1 MPLASGSRLGPF
13 EVLEPLGAGGMGE
26 VYRARDTRLG
36 RIVAVKVLRPDV
48 AADPNRV
55 ERFEREA
62 RAASA
67 LNHPNIVTIHDVGVE
82 GRTSYI
88 AMEWVDGSPLRDL
101 VAPGR
106 PQPIPA
112 VVSLGAQIAEGL
124 AAAHAA
130 GIVHRDLKPDNVMV
144 TADGLAKILDF
155 GLAKL
160 VAAGDEAM
168 SQLATESGGT
178 AAGVLLGTVG
188 YMSPEQAAGRVVDHR
203 SDQFALG
210 VILYEL
216 ATGVPAFKH
225 DSAAQT
231 LAAII
236 EDEPKPLEVRNRQVS
251 PQLSRVIARCLA
263 KKPADRYE
271 STRDLA
277 HDLRDLVRESSAS
290 RVTAAPAR
298 RSIGMA
304 AAVGAIV
311 VLLSAAAGAWWWI
324 AGSRGTDAP
333 ADEARR
339 VVAVLPFQDLT
350 GDASRAYFAAGVT
363 EEIRGQLT
371 KVSALR
377 LLGRGAVQQ
386 YGNDDLRQLRSEL
399 GAGSAVEGSVR
410 IEGQRVRVSVELI
423 DTANQQTL
431 WSEQYDR
438 TLDDVL
444 SVQTDVALRIASA
457 LNATLGPE
465 ERTRVARPPTT
476 NAAAYELYLRSQELS
491 TGERQQNL
499 RAIELLKKVVSLDP
513 TFAVAHA
520 RLAYRV
526 FFLGYYDDPKY
537 VDESIAIAQRA
548 IELDPTLPSAHMALA
563 SAYGQKGWASRSRA
577 AFLKALE
584 LDPGGG
590 GGGALSNIT
599 VLDSEVLGRHDD
611 AIVSARRLLQIR
623 PVRPGIIY
631 HVAWP
636 LLFLRDDAT
645 TDRWLT
651 EGLHRAPDNPRLLY
665 LKAALR
671 YLQGEEAAALAL
683 ARKIVEDR
691 PALEEGLMVAAE
703 LAFLTAAP
711 DAEAQIER
719 LFRRSPGIETGP
731 LLKQESYRT
740 SYAYLLLARGERARA
755 ATLLGEALTHAHKAL
770 ENGNENQRVPFE
782 IAAIHATRGEH
793 DPALE
798 WLAKSFAAG
807 YKDYAT
813 LGRHRI
819 FAAVRTDPRFQNL
832 LKRME
837 RAVATMREQSST
849 LAELR
854 TMPFPEWAAP
864 AR

>member
-1 MPLASGSRLGPF
+1 MALVSGAHLGPF

-26 VYRARDTRLG
+26 VYRARDSRLG
-36 RIVAVKVLRPDV
+36 RIVAVKVLRPDL
-48 AADPNRV
+48 AADPDRI

-67 LNHPNIVTIHDVGVE
+67 LNHPNIVTIYDVGVE
-82 GRTSYI
+82 GGMSYI
-88 AMEWVDGSPLRDL
+88 AMEWVDGSALRDL
-101 VAPGR
+101 VAR
-106 PQPIPA
+106 AKPQAIPT
-112 VVSLGAQIAEGL
+112 VVSVGAQIADGL
-124 AAAHAA
+124 GVAHSA
-130 GIVHRDLKPDNVMV
+130 GIVHRDLKPENVMV
-144 TADGLAKILDF
+144 TADGLVKILDF

-160 VAAGDEAM
+160 VAPGDEAM

-216 ATGVPAFKH
+216 ATGVRAFKR

-236 EDEPKPLEVRNRQVS
+236 EDEPEPLEVRNPQVPS
-251 PQLSRVIARCLA
+251 QLSRTIARCLS

-277 HDLRDLVRESSAS
+277 HDLRDLVREGSTS
-290 RVTAAPAR
+290 RVATVPAR

-304 AAVGAIV
+304 AAVGAMV
-311 VLLSAAAGAWWWI
+311 VLLGVAAGGWWI
-324 AGSRGTDAP
+324 ARSRGTNGR
-333 ADEARR
+333 ADETRR

-350 GDASRAYFAAGVT
+350 GDASRSYFAAGVT

-377 LLGRGAVQQ
+377 LLGRSAVQR
-386 YGNDDLRQLRSEL
+386 YGNDALRQLRSEL
-399 GAGSAVEGSVR
+399 GAGSAVEGTVR
-410 IEGQRVRVSVELI
+410 LDGQRARVSVELI
-423 DTANQQTL
+423 DTATERTL

-444 SVQTDVALRIASA
+444 SVQTDVALRIAEA
-457 LNATLGPE
+457 LNARLGPE

-476 NAAAYELYLRSQELS
+476 NAEAYELYLRAQVLDS
-491 TGERQQNL
+491 GERQQNL
-499 RAIELLKKVVSLDP
+499 RAIELLKKAVSLDP

-520 RLAYRV
+520 HLAYRV

-537 VDESIAIAQRA
+537 VDESITIAQRA
-548 IELDPTLPSAHMALA
+548 IELDPTLPFAYTALA
-563 SAYGQKGWASRSRA
+563 SAYGQKGWASRSRE
-577 AFLKALE
+577 AFQKALS
-584 LDPGGG
+584 LDPGGA
-590 GGGALSNIT
+590 GGGALSNIA
-599 VLDSEVLGRHDD
+599 VLNSEVLGRHDD
-611 AIVSARRLLQIR
+611 AIVAARRLLQIP

-651 EGLHRAPDNPRLLY
+651 EGLKRAPDNPRLQY
-665 LKAALR
+665 LKAALL

-683 ARKIVEDR
+683 ARKILEER
-691 PALEEGLMVAAE
+691 PAFEEGLMVCSE
-703 LAFLTAAP
+703 LAYLTAAP

-719 LFRRSPGIETGP
+719 QFHRSPGIETGP
-731 LLKQESYRT
+731 MLKQESYQT
-740 SYAYLLLARGERARA
+740 SYAYLLMARGERSRA
-755 ATLLGEALTHAHKAL
+755 AALLAEALTRAHKAL
-770 ENGNENQRVPFE
+770 ESGNENQRVPFE
-782 IAAIHATRGEH
+782 IAAIHAARGEN
-793 DPALE
+793 DQALD
-798 WLAKSFAAG
+798 WLEKAFAAG
-807 YKDYAT
+807 YKDYST

-819 FAAVRTDPRFQNL
+819 FAAVRTDPRFQNV
-832 LKRME
+832 LKQME
-837 RAVATMREQSST
+837 RAVAKMREQSAT
-849 LAELR
+849 LAEFR
-854 TMPFPEWAAP
+854 TMPFPEWA
-864 AR
+864 R

>member
-1 MPLASGSRLGPF
+1 MALVSGAHLGPF

-26 VYRARDTRLG
+26 VYRARDSRLG
-36 RIVAVKVLRPDV
+36 RIVAVKVLRPDL
-48 AADPNRV
+48 AADPDRI

-67 LNHPNIVTIHDVGVE
+67 LNHPNIVTIYDVGVE
-82 GRTSYI
+82 GGMSYI
-88 AMEWVDGSPLRDL
+88 AMEWVDGSALRDL
-101 VAPGR
+101 VAR
-106 PQPIPA
+106 AKPQAIPT
-112 VVSLGAQIAEGL
+112 VVSIGAQIADGL
-124 AAAHAA
+124 GVAHSA
-130 GIVHRDLKPDNVMV
+130 GIVHRDLKPENVMV
-144 TADGLAKILDF
+144 TADGLVKILDF

-160 VAAGDEAM
+160 VAPGDEAM

-216 ATGVPAFKH
+216 ATGVRAFKR

-236 EDEPKPLEVRNRQVS
+236 EDEPEPLEVRNPQVPS
-251 PQLSRVIARCLA
+251 QLSRTIARCLS

-277 HDLRDLVRESSAS
+277 HDLRDLVREGSTS
-290 RVTAAPAR
+290 RVATVRAR

-304 AAVGAIV
+304 AAVGAMV
-311 VLLSAAAGAWWWI
+311 VLLGVAAGGWWI
-324 AGSRGTDAP
+324 ARSRGTDGR
-333 ADEARR
+333 ADETRR

-350 GDASRAYFAAGVT
+350 GDASRSYFAAGVT

-377 LLGRGAVQQ
+377 LLGRSAVQR
-386 YGNDDLRQLRSEL
+386 YGNDALRQLRSEL
-399 GAGSAVEGSVR
+399 GAGSAVEGTVR
-410 IEGQRVRVSVELI
+410 LDGQRARVSVELI
-423 DTANQQTL
+423 DTATERTL

-444 SVQTDVALRIASA
+444 SVQTDVALRIAEA
-457 LNATLGPE
+457 LNARLGPE

-476 NAAAYELYLRSQELS
+476 NAEAYELYLRAQVLDS
-491 TGERQQNL
+491 GERQQNL
-499 RAIELLKKVVSLDP
+499 RAIELLKKAVSLDP

-520 RLAYRV
+520 QLAYRV

-548 IELDPTLPSAHMALA
+548 IELDPTLPFAYTALA
-563 SAYGQKGWASRSRA
+563 SAYGQKGWASRSRE
-577 AFLKALE
+577 AFQKALS
-584 LDPGGG
+584 LDPGGA
-590 GGGALSNIT
+590 GGGALSNIA

-611 AIVSARRLLQIR
+611 AIVAARRLLQIP

-651 EGLHRAPDNPRLLY
+651 EGLKRAPDNPRLQY
-665 LKAALR
+665 LKAALL

-683 ARKIVEDR
+683 ARKVLEER
-691 PALEEGLMVAAE
+691 PAFEEGLMVSSE
-703 LAFLTAAP
+703 LAYLTAAP

-719 LFRRSPGIETGP
+719 QFHRSPGIETGP
-731 LLKQESYRT
+731 MLKQESYQT
-740 SYAYLLLARGERARA
+740 SYAYLLMARGERSRA
-755 ATLLGEALTHAHKAL
+755 AALLAEALTRAHKAL
-770 ENGNENQRVPFE
+770 ESGNENQRVPFE
-782 IAAIHATRGEH
+782 IAAIHAARGEN
-793 DPALE
+793 DQALD
-798 WLAKSFAAG
+798 WLEKAFAAG
-807 YKDYAT
+807 YKDYST

-819 FAAVRTDPRFQNL
+819 FAAVRTDPRFQNV
-832 LKRME
+832 LKQME
-837 RAVATMREQSST
+837 RAVAKMREQSAT

-854 TMPFPEWAAP
+854 TMPFPEWA
-864 AR
+864 R

>member
-1 MPLASGSRLGPF
+1 MPVVSGAHLGPF

-26 VYRARDTRLG
+26 VYRARDSRLG
-36 RIVAVKVLRPDV
+36 RIVAVKVLRPDL
-48 AADPNRV
+48 AGDPDRI

-82 GRTSYI
+82 GGMSYI

-101 VAPGR
+101 VAR
-106 PQPIPA
+106 AKPQTIPT
-112 VVSLGAQIAEGL
+112 VVSIGAQIAEGL
-124 AAAHAA
+124 GAVHAV

-144 TADGLAKILDF
+144 TADGLVKILDF

-160 VAAGDEAM
+160 VAPGDEAM

-188 YMSPEQAAGRVVDHR
+188 YMSPEQAAGREVDHR

-216 ATGVPAFKH
+216 ATGVRAFKR

-236 EDEPKPLEVRNRQVS
+236 EDEPEPLEVRNPLVP
-251 PQLSRVIARCLA
+251 PQLSRVIARCLS

-277 HDLRDLVRESSAS
+277 HDLRDLVREGSTS
-290 RVTAAPAR
+290 RVATVPAR

-304 AAVGAIV
+304 AAVGAML

-324 AGSRGTDAP
+324 ARSRGAVAA

-377 LLGRGAVQQ
+377 LLSRSAVQR
-386 YGNDDLRQLRSEL
+386 YGNDDLRQLLSEL
-399 GAGSAVEGSVR
+399 GAGSAVEGTVR
-410 IEGQRVRVSVELI
+410 LEGQRARVSVELI
-423 DTANQQTL
+423 DTTTERTL

-444 SVQTDVALRIASA
+444 SVQTDVAIRIAEA
-457 LNATLGPE
+457 LNATLGPD
-465 ERTRVARPPTT
+465 ERMRVARPPTK
-476 NAAAYELYLRSQELS
+476 NAEAYELYLRAQELS
-491 TGERQQNL
+491 SGERQQNL
-499 RAIELLKKVVSLDP
+499 RAIELLKKAVALDP

-520 RLAYRV
+520 RLAYRT
-526 FFLGYYDDPKY
+526 FFLGYYEDPKY
-537 VDESIAIAQRA
+537 IDMSIAIAQRA

-563 SAYGQKGWASRSRA
+563 SAYGQKGWASRSRE
-577 AFLKALE
+577 AFQKALS
-584 LDPGGG
+584 LDPGGT
-590 GGGALSNIT
+590 GGGALSNIA

-611 AIVSARRLLQIR
+611 AIASARRLLQIR

-631 HVAWP
+631 HIAWP

-645 TDRWLT
+645 TARWLT
-651 EGLHRAPDNPRLLY
+651 EGLNRAPDAPRLRY
-665 LKAALR
+665 LKAAFL

-683 ARKIVEDR
+683 ARKIIEDH

-703 LAFLTAAP
+703 LAYLTAAP

-719 LFRRSPGIETGP
+719 LFRRSPGIEAGP

-740 SYAYLLLARGERARA
+740 SYAYLLMARGERSRA
-755 ATLLGEALTHAHKAL
+755 GTLLGEALTHAHMAL
-770 ENGNENQRVPFE
+770 ENDNENQRVPFE
-782 IAAIHATRGEH
+782 IAAIHATRGEN
-793 DPALE
+793 DQALD
-798 WLAKSFAAG
+798 WLAKAFAAG
-807 YKDYAT
+807 YKDYST

-819 FAAVRTDPRFQNL
+819 FAAVRTDPRFQNV
-832 LKRME
+832 LKQME
-837 RAVATMREQSST
+837 RAVAKMREESAT

-854 TMPFPEWAAP
+854 TMPFPEWA
-864 AR
+864 R

>member
-1 MPLASGSRLGPF
+1 MALVSGEHLGPF

-26 VYRARDTRLG
+26 VYRARDSRLG

-48 AADPNRV
+48 AADPDRI

-67 LNHPNIVTIHDVGVE
+67 LNHPNIVTIYDVGV
-82 GRTSYI
+82 GGGMSYI
-88 AMEWVDGSPLRDL
+88 AMEWVDGSALRDL
-101 VAPGR
+101 VAR
-106 PQPIPA
+106 AKPQAIPT
-112 VVSLGAQIAEGL
+112 VVSIGAQIADGL
-124 AAAHAA
+124 GVAHAA
-130 GIVHRDLKPDNVMV
+130 GIVHRDLKPENVMV
-144 TADGLAKILDF
+144 TADGLVKILDF

-160 VAAGDEAM
+160 VAPGDGAM

-178 AAGVLLGTVG
+178 AAGALLGTVG
-188 YMSPEQAAGRVVDHR
+188 YMSPEQATGRIVDHR

-216 ATGVPAFKH
+216 ATGVRAFKR

-236 EDEPKPLEVRNRQVS
+236 EDEPEPLEVRNPQVPS
-251 PQLSRVIARCLA
+251 QLSRTIARCLS

-277 HDLRDLVRESSAS
+277 HDLRDLVREGSTS
-290 RVTAAPAR
+290 RVATVRSR

-304 AAVGAIV
+304 PAVGAMV
-311 VLLSAAAGAWWWI
+311 VLLGVAAGGWWI
-324 AGSRGTDAP
+324 ARSRGTAGR
-333 ADEARR
+333 ADETRR

-350 GDASRAYFAAGVT
+350 GDASRSYFAAGVT

-377 LLGRGAVQQ
+377 LLGRSAVQR
-386 YGNDDLRQLRSEL
+386 YGNDALRQLRSEL
-399 GAGSAVEGSVR
+399 GAGSAVEGTVR
-410 IEGQRVRVSVELI
+410 LDGQRARVSVELI
-423 DTANQQTL
+423 DTATERTL

-444 SVQTDVALRIASA
+444 SVQTDVALRIAEA
-457 LNATLGPE
+457 LNARLGPE

-476 NAAAYELYLRSQELS
+476 NAEAYELYLRAQVLDS
-491 TGERQQNL
+491 GERQQNL
-499 RAIELLKKVVSLDP
+499 RAIELLKKAVSLDP

-520 RLAYRV
+520 HLAYRV

-548 IELDPTLPSAHMALA
+548 IELDPTLPFAYTALA
-563 SAYGQKGWASRSRA
+563 SAYGQKGWASRSRE
-577 AFLKALE
+577 AFQKALS
-584 LDPGGG
+584 LDPGGA
-590 GGGALSNIT
+590 GGGALSNIA
-599 VLDSEVLGRHDD
+599 VLNSEVLGRHDD
-611 AIVSARRLLQIR
+611 AIVAARRLLQIP

-651 EGLHRAPDNPRLLY
+651 EGLKRAPDNPRLQY
-665 LKAALR
+665 LKAALL

-683 ARKIVEDR
+683 ARKILEER
-691 PALEEGLMVAAE
+691 PAFEEGLMVCSE
-703 LAFLTAAP
+703 LAYLTAAP

-719 LFRRSPGIETGP
+719 QFHRSPGIETGP
-731 LLKQESYRT
+731 MLKQESYQT
-740 SYAYLLLARGERARA
+740 SYAYLLMARGERSRA
-755 ATLLGEALTHAHKAL
+755 AALLAEALTRAHKAL
-770 ENGNENQRVPFE
+770 ESGNENQRVPFE
-782 IAAIHATRGEH
+782 IAAIHAARGES
-793 DPALE
+793 DQALD
-798 WLAKSFAAG
+798 WLEKAFAAG
-807 YKDYAT
+807 YKDYST

-819 FAAVRTDPRFQNL
+819 FAALRTDPRFQNV
-832 LKRME
+832 LKQME
-837 RAVATMREQSST
+837 RAVAKMREQSAT

-854 TMPFPEWAAP
+854 TMPFPEWA
-864 AR
+864 R

>member
-1 MPLASGSRLGPF
+1 MSLASGARLGPF
-13 EVLEPLGAGGMGE
+13 EVLETLGSGGMGE
-26 VYRARDTRLG
+26 VYRARDSRLG

-48 AADPNRV
+48 AADPDRI

-67 LNHPNIVTIHDVGVE
+67 LNHPNIVTIHDVGGE
-82 GRTSYI
+82 GGTSYI
-88 AMEWVDGSPLRDL
+88 AMEWVDGLPLRDL
-101 VAPGR
+101 VVRAK
-106 PQPIPA
+106 PQAIPT
-112 VVSLGAQIAEGL
+112 VVSIGAQIAEGL
-124 AAAHAA
+124 GVAHAA

-144 TADGLAKILDF
+144 TADGRVKILDF

-160 VAAGDEAM
+160 VAASDEAM

-178 AAGVLLGTVG
+178 APGVLLGTVG
-188 YMSPEQAAGRVVDHR
+188 YMSPEQATGRAVDHR

-216 ATGVPAFKH
+216 ATGVRAFKRE
-225 DSAAQT
+225 SAAQT
-231 LAAII
+231 LTAII
-236 EDEPKPLEVRNRQVS
+236 EDEPEPLEVRNPQVP
-251 PQLSRVIARCLA
+251 PQLSHVIARCLS

-277 HDLRDLVRESSAS
+277 HDLRALVREGSTS
-290 RVTAAPAR
+290 RVAAVQAR
-298 RSIGMA
+298 RSIGIA
-304 AAVGAIV
+304 AAVGATV
-311 VLLSAAAGAWWWI
+311 VLLGIAAGGWWI

-350 GDASRAYFAAGVT
+350 GDASRAYFVAGVT

-371 KVSALR
+371 KVSALH
-377 LLGRGAVQQ
+377 LLGRSAVQR

-399 GAGSAVEGSVR
+399 GAGSAVEGTVR
-410 IEGQRVRVSVELI
+410 IEGQRARVSVELI
-423 DTANQQTL
+423 DTATERTL

-444 SVQTDVALRIASA
+444 SVQTDVALRIAAA

-476 NAAAYELYLRSQELS
+476 NAEAYELYLRSQELS
-491 TGERQQNL
+491 AGERQQNL
-499 RAIELLKKVVSLDP
+499 RAIELLKKIVSLDP

-520 RLAYRV
+520 RLAERV
-526 FFLGYYDDPKY
+526 CFLGVYDDPKY
-537 VDESIAIAQRA
+537 VDESIPIAQRA
-548 IELDPTLPSAHMALA
+548 IELDPSLPLAHVALA
-563 SAYGQKGWASRSRA
+563 MAYGQKGWASRSRA

-584 LDPGGG
+584 LDPGGHA
-590 GGGALSNIT
+590 GGAVSNIS
-599 VLDSEVLGRHDD
+599 VLDSEVLGRHDN
-611 AIVSARRLLQIR
+611 AIVSSRRLLQIR
-623 PVRPGIIY
+623 PVRPGSIY
-631 HVAWP
+631 HIAWP

-651 EGLHRAPDNPRLLY
+651 EGLTRLPNDPRLQY
-665 LKAALR
+665 LKAALH
-671 YLQGEEAAALAL
+671 YLKGEETAAITL
-683 ARKIVEDR
+683 ARKVIEDR
-691 PALEEGLMVAAE
+691 PAFEEGLMVAAE
-703 LAFLTAAP
+703 LAYLTSAP
-711 DAEAQIER
+711 DAEAKIARQ
-719 LFRRSPGIETGP
+719 FRRLPGIDTGP
-731 LLKQESYRT
+731 LLKQESNQT
-740 SYAYLLLARGERARA
+740 SYAYLLMARGDRSRA
-755 ATLLGEALTHAHKAL
+755 ATLLAEALTRAHKAL

-793 DPALE
+793 DQALE
-798 WLAKSFAAG
+798 WLAKAFAAG

-819 FAAVRTDPRFQNL
+819 FASVRKDARFQNVL
-832 LKRME
+832 TQME
-837 RAVATMREQSST
+837 RAVATMREHSTT